1 VFRRASFPAVA
12 LLALAAVLLL
22 WRSSQRPDQ
31 KLVAA
36 KPPAAESPPRRV
48 REPQPA
54 PPSVG
59 APLQL
64 NRASSGRDRPAS
76 AGSFEGRVVSSAN
89 GKGVPGAEITF
100 EHESGAISVRT
111 GPDGLF
117 AFHSPKPGQYRLAAI
132 VARDY
137 LPFAPEW
144 GRSPVMLTAR
154 AGERIQD
161 IVLFLTPAIEYLGVV
176 LDPNGKRLPGA
187 QISLLDA
194 SQGEMALA
202 PLPDSFVA
210 NERGEFTF
218 RAPAWAWLEAK
229 HPSFSPG
236 RSRVDASVQA
246 SHRLELRLAEK
257 DETEFEATGSVGG
270 QVVDPQGAPVAG
282 AAIQSRR
289 RGPRWGSRSS
299 ATSGPDGRFE
309 IAGLAPE
316 GRYDLVATYPG
327 YASARAQSVP
337 AGTTSVTLRLAAGAR
352 LRGVVRDAQSSAPVV
367 AFNVSILRVRGA
379 LDRDT
384 VSSDAFMDARGQ
396 YEIAGLPPGDYAAVA
411 AGYGYAPSRE
421 QRFSISEALDEATID
436 FELERGGELVGTVI
450 DRTNGAPLPGAQ
462 VQLEGQLGADSS
474 IPILSSA
481 ITDAS
486 GQFELRGLSAGLGSV
501 VASADGHHSRII
513 AGLRFEN
520 GRRLGP
526 LRIDLKPTAEGETPI
541 VELEGIG
548 ATLMVRRDSLIVA
561 GLMAGGG
568 AAQAGLGEGDE
579 ILSVD
584 GQPVSE
590 LGFRGAIQ
598 NIRGPEGSCVP
609 LVVRRASDQ
618 QVSEISVC
626 RRRIQGS

>member
-1 VFRRASFPAVA
+1 M
-12 LLALAAVLLL
+12 
-22 WRSSQRPDQ
+22 
-31 KLVAA
+31 
-36 KPPAAESPPRRV
+36 
-48 REPQPA
+48 
-54 PPSVG
+54 G

-76 AGSFEGRVVSSAN
+76 AGSFEGKVVSSAT

-100 EHESGAISVRT
+100 EHESGAISARAS
-111 GPDGLF
+111 PDGSF
-117 AFHSPKPGQYRLAAI
+117 AFHPPKPGQYRLAAI

-154 AGERIQD
+154 AGERIRD
-161 IVLFLTPAIEYLGVV
+161 IVLFLTPAIEYLGIV
-176 LDPNGKRLPGA
+176 LDPNGQRLPGA
-187 QISLLDA
+187 RVSLLDA

-218 RAPAWAWLEAK
+218 RAPAWAWLEAR

-246 SHRLELRLAEK
+246 SRRLELRLAEK

-270 QVVDPQGAPVAG
+270 QVVDPQGAPIAG
-282 AAIQSRR
+282 AAIQARR

-316 GRYDLVATYPG
+316 GRYDLMATYPG
-327 YASARAQSVP
+327 YASARAESVP
-337 AGTTSVTLRLAAGAR
+337 SGTTSVTLHLAAGAR

-379 LDRDT
+379 LQRDS

-396 YEIAGLPPGDYAAVA
+396 YEISGLPPGDYAAVA

-421 QRFSISEALDEATID
+421 GRFSISEALEGATID
-436 FELERGGELVGTVI
+436 FELERGGDLVGTVV
-450 DRTNGAPLPGAQ
+450 DRKSGAPLPGAQ

-520 GRRLGP
+520 GRRIGP
-526 LRIDLKPTAEGETPI
+526 LQIDLKPTAEGETPN

-548 ATLMVRRDSLIVA
+548 ATLMVRRDSLFVA

-568 AAQAGLGEGDE
+568 AAQAGLSEGDE

-584 GQPVSE
+584 GQPVTE

-618 QVSEISVC
+618 QVSEVSVC